1 MAGRV
6 HGPGVKLLYTGPFF
20 KNDPRKTFRRNAR
33 EFIEEAQKDAQRMAM
48 SNLPPSRSGVFR
60 NAVLGGNRMQ
70 SLGGKKWQLTG
81 VMTAADVLASWG
93 NGPRG
98 KFNYA
103 GIVNKRYK
111 TFSRAR
117 RQLYRIKGRN
127 KDLLRGIT

>member
-1 MAGRV
+1 MAGKM
-6 HGPGVKLLYTGPFF
+6 HGPGLKVFYTGPFF

-33 EFIEEAQKDAQRMAM
+33 EFIEEAQKDAQRVAM

-60 NAVLGGNRMQ
+60 NAVLGGNRMK

-81 VMTAADVLASWG
+81 VMTARDVLAPWA
-93 NGPRG
+93 NR

-103 GIVNKRYK
+103 GKVNKRYK

-117 RQLYRIKGRN
+117 RQLYRIKGAN
-127 KDLLRGIT
+127 KNLLRGIT